1 MRDPY
6 EVLGLPR
13 SATQEQVKAA
23 YRELAKKY
31 HPDRFIDSPLAENAN
46 KKMQEINEAYDA
58 IISGNRSSSSYSG
71 PGYSGHYSHSTYNQ
85 VRAFMQ
91 QNRLQDAEEL
101 LERMEPGIRDAQWY
115 YLKGQI
121 NYKRGWTDQAYS
133 YFSMAYKMDPSNAEY
148 RNAFENMNMQRSGGF
163 RTANPRNNHTSNAT
177 CCGCDGC
184 EICQGLICADCCCE
198 CMGGDLIPCC

>member
-6 EVLGLPR
+6 EVLGVPR

-58 IISGNRSSSSYSG
+58 IISGNRGDSSYSG
-71 PGYSGHYSHSTYNQ
+71 PGYAGQYSYNTYQQ
-85 VRAFMQ
+85 VKELMQ
-91 QNRLQDAEEL
+91 MNRLQEAEEA
-101 LERMEPGIRDAQWY
+101 LERMDRNFRDAQWY

-121 NYKRGWTDQAYS
+121 NYKRGWTDQAYT
-133 YFSMAYKMDPSNAEY
+133 YFSMAYKMEPSNAEY
-148 RNAFENMNMQRSGGF
+148 RHAFENMNMQRSGGF
-163 RTANPRNNHTSNAT
+163 RTSQNRNSHRSGDN
-177 CCGCDGC
+177 CDGC
-184 EICQGLICADCCCE
+184 DICQGLICADCCCE

>member
-6 EVLGLPR
+6 EVLGVPR

-58 IISGNRSSSSYSG
+58 IISGNRDGGSYSG
-71 PGYSGHYSHSTYNQ
+71 PGYSSGSHNTYQ
-85 VRAFMQ
+85 KVKLFMQ
-91 QNRLQDAEEL
+91 QNKLQEAENL
-101 LERMEPGIRDAQWY
+101 LESMDSSLRDGQWY

-121 NYKRGWTDQAYS
+121 NYKRGWTDQAYT
-133 YFSMAYKMDPSNAEY
+133 YFTMAYKMDPSNAEY
-148 RNAFENMNMQRSGGF
+148 RHAYENMNAQRNGGF
-163 RTANPRNNHTSNAT
+163 RTAENRNSHSSSN
-177 CCGCDGC
+177 CDGC
-184 EICQGLICADCCCE
+184 DICSGLLCADCCCE
-198 CMGGDLIPCC
+198 CCGGDLIPCC